1 MHLKEL
7 TLKGFKSFA
16 SPTTLR
22 FEPGITAVVGP
33 NGSGKSNIVDALAWV
48 MGEQGA
54 RNLRGTSMEDV
65 IFAGTATRP
74 ALGRAQVTL
83 TIDNADGTLDI
94 DYTEVTISRTLFRN
108 GGSEYA
114 INGTPCRL
122 LDVQELLSDTGLGQ
136 QMHVIVGQG
145 RLDAILRADP
155 AGHRAFIEEAAG
167 ILKHRRRKERA
178 LRKLANTETNL
189 ARLDDLLGEIRRQ
202 MGPLGRQ
209 ARVSRKADGIQIALR
224 DATARLIAA
233 DAVDAAA
240 RRDAIRAELTGVR
253 HDLNERRRELARIR
267 LRIEQVEAA
276 SLDASPAMALINGH
290 WHELTRL
297 RERLHALA
305 ALADERTAA
314 LEASVEEHPG
324 ENPDVLRAR
333 ADELAGQAADIRRA
347 ADDAKQAYD
356 QAVRLAADDEHALA
370 DVRRT
375 MAELRRSAQER
386 DEHAMRLR
394 QSIARAESAIALT
407 EARSRDFAAERD
419 TTLARREECARRIE
433 ALRAAAVGDG
443 DDGSAALDEARHL
456 LSARQNL
463 LNDLTERR
471 HDTEGRIISLNAKA
485 DALTDALDHRDAA
498 DALAHDPAAGML
510 GRLTDFIRVEEGWE
524 EAVSHA
530 LAAFSGAIVVPD
542 TDAAAHALARA
553 REGRMGRMAAL
564 APLPAATDVAGD
576 DGDSDG
582 MTGDNGSAGS
592 AAALVHANP
601 QAPDAAQAQAVV
613 RAVRVLL
620 EDVAA
625 AATLDEAM
633 DTVRDGRAMQAVTRD
648 GELVNRVAVA
658 GGSSSAQSDLALA
671 ARRDKALDQVR
682 DLRVALDRIEAELAD
697 ARRLRDEAR
706 AGVERA
712 TAMHAERRVRA
723 QQAAKAMEDAE
734 AALRACDVRLGAV
747 DERIAANAKDA
758 AAHRAEADRLTG
770 ELETLTALR
779 DGDVDPASLEQRER
793 ELDASLRAAREREV
807 ETRLAWSETD
817 RKAESFSRQA
827 GMLRDQAEE
836 SAQRLAR
843 IAERNAQRRAKAE
856 RLRAIGGQARAAVAL
871 AEQALTHVDEERD
884 TLQTAAASH
893 DEELRRLR
901 AERDA
906 VEPQVNDLTV
916 REHALDVDRERVA
929 AQVTA
934 VEQRTSDEL
943 GMDVETLVRDY
954 GPDNPV
960 PVLDEGGAPVPAAES
975 SDSDSATEV
984 GTEAGTREEAD
995 RAASDRWLTVPFDR
1009 AEQEER
1015 VRKARR
1021 DLAAL
1026 GRINPLAIEEY
1037 EALQTRNR
1045 YLNDQRNDVAASRD
1059 DLMGLIRELDATMA
1073 DVFRSAFDDTAAAF
1087 ETMFATLFPGGS
1099 GRLRLEDPSD
1109 PLTSGVIVEARP
1121 AGKRVRQLSL
1131 LSGGERSLTALALLL
1146 AIFAARPSPFYV
1158 MDEVEAA
1165 LDDANLTRLLDAF
1178 GRLRDRA
1185 QLIVITHQQRT
1196 MAIADALYGVTMRDD
1211 GVTAVVSQ
1219 RLAGRRDDE

>member
-65 IFAGTATRP
+65 IFAGTSTRP

-114 INGTPCRL
+114 VNGTPCRL

-178 LRKLANTETNL
+178 LKKLANTETNL

-233 DAVDAAA
+233 DAVDAATQ
-240 RRDAIRAELTGVR
+240 RDAIRTELTQVR

-267 LRIEQVEAA
+267 LGIEQVEAA
-276 SLDASPAMALINGH
+276 ALDASPAMALITRH
-290 WHELTRL
+290 WHELSRL
-297 RERLHALA
+297 RERLAALA
-305 ALADERTAA
+305 ALADERATA
-314 LEASVEEHPG
+314 LETAIEEHPR
-324 ENPDVLRAR
+324 ENPDVLLAR
-333 ADELAGQAADIRRA
+333 ADELARQAADTRRT
-347 ADDAKQAYD
+347 ADDAKQAWG
-356 QAVRLAADDEHALA
+356 QAGRLVAADEHALA

-375 MAELRRSAQER
+375 MTELRRSVQER
-386 DEHAMRLR
+386 DERVMRLR
-394 QSIARAESAIALT
+394 QSIARAESAITLA
-407 EARSRDFAAERD
+407 EARGRDFAAERG
-419 TTLARREECARRIE
+419 TTLAQREECVRRLD
-433 ALRAAAVGDG
+433 ALRAVTAGDG

-471 HDTEGRIISLNAKA
+471 RDTEGRIISLNAKA
-485 DALTDALDHRDAA
+485 AALADALDHRNAA
-498 DALAHDPAAGML
+498 DALAHDPDTGML
-510 GRLTDFIRVEEGWE
+510 GRLTDFIRVEDGWE

-530 LAAFSGAIVVPD
+530 LSAFVGAIVVPD
-542 TDAAAHALARA
+542 ADTAAHALVRA

-564 APLPAATDVAGD
+564 ALLPADGAAGVA
-576 DGDSDG
+576 
-582 MTGDNGSAGS
+582 SAAPDGS

-601 QAPDAAQAQAVV
+601 QAHDMAQAQAVV
-613 RAVRVLL
+613 GAVRVLL

-625 AATLDEAM
+625 VSTLDEAM
-633 DTVRDGRAMQAVTRD
+633 SAVRDGRAMQAVTRD

-658 GGSSSAQSDLALA
+658 GGSSSAQSDLTLA

-682 DLRVALDRIEAELAD
+682 DLRVALDRIEADLAD
-697 ARRLRDEAR
+697 ARRLHDEAR
-706 AGVERA
+706 AGVDRA
-712 TAMHAERRVRA
+712 AAAHTERRVRA
-723 QQAAKAMEDAE
+723 QQAAAAMGEAE
-734 AALRACDVRLGAV
+734 ASLRAFDTRLETIGG
-747 DERIAANAKDA
+747 RIDANAKDA
-758 AAHRAEADRLTG
+758 AAQRAEADRLTD
-770 ELETLTALR
+770 ELEALNALR
-779 DGDVDPASLEQRER
+779 DGEVDPASLERRER

-807 ETRLAWSETD
+807 ETRLAWSEAD

-856 RLRAIGGQARAAVAL
+856 RMHAIGVQARAAVTFAERAL
-871 AEQALTHVDEERD
+871 AHVEGERD
-884 TLQTAAASH
+884 AQQAAAASH

-901 AERDA
+901 AERDV

-916 REHALDVDRERVA
+916 REHALDVDRERAA
-929 AQVTA
+929 AQYTA
-934 VEQRTSDEL
+934 VEQRASDEL
-943 GMDVETLVRDY
+943 GLDMEALVRDY

-960 PVLDEGGAPVPAAES
+960 PVLDESGAPVPASAAS
-975 SDSDSATEV
+975 AGADDAATET
-984 GTEAGTREEAD
+984 GID
-995 RAASDRWLTVPFDR
+995 PAAANRWLTVPFDR

-1026 GRINPLAIEEY
+1026 GRINPLAVEEY
-1037 EALQTRNR
+1037 DALQTRNR

-1059 DLMGLIRELDATMA
+1059 DLMGLIRELDTTMS

-1131 LSGGERSLTALALLL
+1131 LSGGERSLTALALML

-1185 QLIVITHQQRT
+1185 QLIVVTHQQRT

-1219 RLAGRRDDE
+1219 RLAGRRDDV

>member
-54 RNLRGTSMEDV
+54 RNLRGTAMEDV

-94 DYTEVTISRTLFRN
+94 DYTDVTISRTLFRN

-122 LDVQELLSDTGLGQ
+122 LDIQELLSDTGLGQ

-145 RLDAILRADP
+145 RLDEILRADP

-209 ARVSRKADGIQIALR
+209 ARVSRKADGIQIVLR

-233 DAVDAAA
+233 DAVDAAT
-240 RRDAIRAELTGVR
+240 RRDAIRVELTQVR

-267 LRIEQVEAA
+267 LGIEQVEAA
-276 SLDASPAMALINGH
+276 SLDASPAMALINHH
-290 WHELTRL
+290 WHELSRL

-305 ALADERTAA
+305 TLADERATT
-314 LEASVEEHPG
+314 LEAAIEEHPG
-324 ENPDVLRAR
+324 EDPDVLRAR
-333 ADELAGQAADIRRA
+333 ADELERQAVDVRRA
-347 ADDAKQAYD
+347 ADDAKHAYD
-356 QAVRLAADDEHALA
+356 QAVRRAADDEHALA

-375 MAELRRSAQER
+375 RSDLRRTVQER
-386 DEHAMRLR
+386 DETALRLR
-394 QSIARAESAIALT
+394 RTIAQVESALALAEARA
-407 EARSRDFAAERD
+407 RDHAAERE
-419 TTLARREECARRIE
+419 TTLAGREDAARRVDKLRGE
-433 ALRAAAVGDG
+433 AADG
-443 DDGSAALDEARHL
+443 DDGTAALDEARHL
-456 LSARQNL
+456 LSARQHL
-463 LNDLTERR
+463 VDDLTGRR
-471 HDTEGRIISLNAKA
+471 RDLDGRIISLSAKA
-485 DALTDALDHRDAA
+485 DALADALGHRDASA
-498 DALAHDPAAGML
+498 DLAGDPATGMM
-510 GRLTDFIRVEEGWE
+510 GRLTDFIRVEDGWE
-524 EAVSHA
+524 DAVSHA
-530 LAAFSGAIVVPD
+530 LADVAGAIVVPD
-542 TDAAAHALARA
+542 AQSAVHAVASARD
-553 REGRMGRMAAL
+553 RRLGRVAAL
-564 APLPAATDVAGD
+564 APVA
-576 DGDSDG
+576 DGDAVPTPDP
-582 MTGDNGSAGS
+582 DASAPVES
-592 AAALVHANP
+592 AAALVHVNP
-601 QAPDAAQAQAVV
+601 QASDTAQAAAVV
-613 RAVRVLL
+613 RAVRMLL

-625 AATLDEAM
+625 VDTLDEALAA
-633 DTVRDGRAMQAVTRD
+633 VRDGLAGQAVTSGGD
-648 GELVNRVAVA
+648 LVDRVVVS
-658 GGSSSAQSDLALA
+658 GGSSTAQSDLALA
-671 ARRDKALDQVR
+671 ARRDKALEQVR
-682 DLRVALDRIEAELAD
+682 DLRASFERLDGELAD
-697 ARRLRDEAR
+697 ALRLRDEAR
-706 AGVERA
+706 AAAERA
-712 TAMHAERRVRA
+712 SSVHTERRVRI
-723 QQAAKAMEDAE
+723 QQAAKALEE
-734 AALRACDVRLGAV
+734 ASATLRALDGRLASLDGL
-747 DERIAANAKDA
+747 IAANTADA
-758 AAHRAEADRLTG
+758 DARRADVARLTD
-770 ELETLTALR
+770 ELDALTAVR
-779 DGDVDPASLEQRER
+779 DGDVDDAALEAREC
-793 ELDASLRAAREREV
+793 ELDDSLRAAREREV

-817 RKAESFSRQA
+817 RKAESFARQA

-836 SAQRLAR
+836 SAARLAR
-843 IAERNAQRRAKAE
+843 IAERNVQRRAKAE
-856 RLRAIGGQARAAVAL
+856 RMRAVGAQARAAVTFADRAL
-871 AEQALTHVDEERD
+871 SHIDGERD
-884 TLQTAAASH
+884 AQQAAAASH
-893 DEELRRLR
+893 DEKLRRLR

-906 VEPQVNDLTV
+906 LDPQVNALTV
-916 REHALDVDRERVA
+916 REHALDVDRERAA
-929 AQVTA
+929 AQYTA
-934 VEQRTSDEL
+934 VEQRASDEL
-943 GMDVETLVRDY
+943 GLDMEALVREY

-960 PVLDEGGAPVPAAES
+960 PVLDEGGAPVPAGT
-975 SDSDSATEV
+975 SDAAADP
-984 GTEAGTREEAD
+984 AGPD
-995 RAASDRWLTVPFDR
+995 MDPAAAGAWLTVPFDR

-1059 DLMGLIRELDATMA
+1059 DLMGLVRDLDATMG

-1121 AGKRVRQLSL
+1121 AGKRVRRLSL
-1131 LSGGERSLTALALLL
+1131 LSGGERSLTALALML

-1196 MAIADALYGVTMRDD
+1196 MAIADVLYGVTMRDD

-1219 RLAGRRDDE
+1219 RLAGRRDDV